1 MNTIEKEIDRM
12 LDLLRAKILEKGYT
26 QREIQSLLGWGP
38 SYISQLMNQQKSLR
52 FEQMLRILQ
61 VIGVDPLDF
70 FAELYKL
77 DELPQAPASA
87 APDPA
92 LVAKLQQDLAEQRQ
106 LLRALTR
113 LLADK
118 QLLTGPER

>member
-1 MNTIEKEIDRM
+1 MSVTEKEIDRM
-12 LDLLRAKILEKGYT
+12 LGLLRAKILEKGYT
-26 QREIQSLLGWGP
+26 QREIQSILGWGP

-61 VIGVDPLDF
+61 VIGVEPLQF

-77 DELPQAPASA
+77 DEAVQQAPASA
-87 APDPA
+87 GPDPA
-92 LVAKLQQDLAEQRQ
+92 LVARLQQDLVEQRQ
-106 LLRALTR
+106 LLRALTQ

-118 QLLTGPER
+118 QLLT